1 MKDKPLDIPLLTL
14 FGIGGIAILAM
25 TWTRPM
31 ATSEWVIST
40 LIGFAGPL
48 WVSLRILLK
57 FLKTGHDEKPVML
70 KVISGDK

>member
-1 MKDKPLDIPLLTL
+1 MKDKSLNIPLLTL

-57 FLKTGHDEKPVML
+57 SLKTSSEEKSVMVNI
-70 KVISGDK
+70 KSVDK